1 MIKKSLDAIPQNAI
15 LKNVAFEKVV
25 KAYAL
30 KPRRNTAHAS
40 TKNASERG
48 LGRKMNEDETFA
60 EAEIVLRHA
69 ITEGHLTAYVRDP
82 RTQELLKLS
91 PTGWLGGIDGM
102 EDEFE
107 EPNKREPTGADG
119 SIIDGKLRPVFFL
132 TDEFESWF
140 KGNFYGPTRKK
151 RFAPSREAAKRVIR
165 ELDPNGEWEGLDK
178 VRKDGVLRRLVDDGI
193 KATAKTVERAF
204 DEIKKGT

>member
-60 EAEIVLRHA
+60 EAEIVLRFA
-69 ITEGHLTAYVRDP
+69 ISEGHLTAYVRDP

-91 PTGWLGGIDGM
+91 ATGWLPGIDGM

-107 EPNKREPTGADG
+107 EPSKRGPTGADG

-132 TDEFESWF
+132 TDEFDAWF
-140 KGNFYGPTRKK
+140 KDNFYGPTRKK
-151 RFAPSREAAKRVIR
+151 RFAPYREAAKQAIR
-165 ELDPNGEWEGLDK
+165 ELDPNGEWLGLDQTK
-178 VRKDGVLRRLVDDGI
+178 RFLIQEHLANKGVRLD
-193 KATAKTVERAF
+193 AKTINRAF
-204 DEIKKGT
+204 KDIKYGV